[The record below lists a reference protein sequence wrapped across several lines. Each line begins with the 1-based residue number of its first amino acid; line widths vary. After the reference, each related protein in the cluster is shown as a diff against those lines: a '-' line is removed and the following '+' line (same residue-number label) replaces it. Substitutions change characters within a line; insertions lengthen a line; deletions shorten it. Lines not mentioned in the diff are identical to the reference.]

1 MDLRD
6 AARQYAAKSNILA
19 SISFFGNFGVYFLA
33 LFLGIRFFESWSVCV
48 PAVLLL
54 GLAAVRLYV
63 LQHDTGHLTLFRTRR
78 QNEWAGYALS
88 TFTFTPFRAMQY
100 NHNLHHTYVGNLEE
114 RDKGE
119 INTMTLR
126 EWRAASPGR
135 RLFYRLYRNPLLLIS
150 LGSIWTY
157 FFRYRWPKNTV
168 KVGVAGVLIHDALVV
183 GFVALLYWAFGW
195 PGVCVLLAGT
205 IVGGMLGVFLVY
217 LQHNFEDTYWDRKP
231 GLDFQKACLQGSSCI
246 NFGWLFDEAV
256 ANITK
261 HDIHHYAAA
270 IPSYRLRQAHRELG
284 REFGFRNIGLREAF
298 RSFRLKLWDEDAGRL
313 VPFPVG

>member
-1 MDLRD
+1 MNLRD
-6 AARQYAAKSNILA
+6 ATRQYALRSNFLA
-19 SISFFGNFGVYFLA
+19 SLSFFGNFAVYFLA
-33 LFLGIRFFESWSVCV
+33 LFLGIRYFETWSVSV
-48 PAVLLL
+48 LAVLLL
-54 GLAAVRLYV
+54 ALAAVRLYV

-100 NHNLHHTYVGNLEE
+100 NHNLHHAYIGNLDA

-126 EWRAASPGR
+126 EWQAASPGQ
-135 RLFYRLYRNPLLLIS
+135 RLFYRLYRNPVLLIGV
-150 LGSIWTY
+150 GSVWTY
-157 FFRYRWPKNTV
+157 FFRYRWPKNTL
-168 KVGVAGVLIHDALVV
+168 KVGVAGVLIHDA
-183 GFVALLYWAFGW
+183 FVIGYITFLYWQFGW
-195 PGVCVLLAGT
+195 PGVVVLLGGT
-205 IVGGMLGVFLVY
+205 ALGGMLGVFLVY

-231 GLDFQKACLQGSSCI
+231 DLDFRRACLQGASCV

-270 IPSYRLRQAHRELG
+270 IPSYRLRQAHRELEG
-284 REFGFRNIGLREAF
+284 EFGFRNIGLREAL

-313 VPFPVG
+313 VPFPRD